1 MTFDRK
7 WPDAKWKIGSLENV
21 FPVFVAEIRAAG
33 KKIRFL
39 STIRSAKPP
48 VLHVRVRETDA
59 GETGPFKFVRL
70 IGKLVEQNFVEHSD
84 KEEDRQETFEQLE
97 FLLDNIGDDEMVD
110 FIGIGNDDGDGD
122 DDGDDDDD
130 GCSDARIEMRSF
142 EIELV

>member
-39 STIRSAKPP
+39 STIRSAKRP
-48 VLHVRVRETDA
+48 VLHVRVRKTDA

-70 IGKLVEQNFVEHSD
+70 IGKVVEQNLVENSD
-84 KEEDRQETFEQLE
+84 KEENREEKFEQLE
-97 FLLDNIGDDEMVD
+97 FLLDNIGDDEVVD
-110 FIGIGNDDGDGD
+110 FIGIGNDDDGD
-122 DDGDDDDD
+122 CDDD

-142 EIELV
+142 ETELV